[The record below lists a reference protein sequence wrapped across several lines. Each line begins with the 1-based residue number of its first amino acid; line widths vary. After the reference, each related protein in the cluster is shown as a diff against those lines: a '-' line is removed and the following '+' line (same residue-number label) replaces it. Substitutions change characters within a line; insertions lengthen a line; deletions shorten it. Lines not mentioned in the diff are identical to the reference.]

1 MSCRHTIFNQ
11 IPRDPQGLLLD
22 DLKSREG
29 PGDEFSRPS
38 REGQRSNFNMASS
51 SSRVSYGIS
60 LQEAKRK
67 CSERNSCFIRVESTE
82 HIGLHSRYLGRL
94 KEGVKEE
101 LNSKLMKYSDVLE
114 GVPVNYESIQIQQRT
129 GSILDELP
137 YIHFDVKVNFIVFK
151 PTVGSTLVGVVN
163 KFGVDHVG
171 CLVHNCFNASV
182 SKSNF
187 RNGFMYDNLD
197 IGSEFAFKVIGT
209 EAVNGVLAIT
219 GQVGQQKETR

>member
-1 MSCRHTIFNQ
+1 MEIEPDFDVTYS
-11 IPRDPQGLLLD
+11 
-22 DLKSREG
+22 
-29 PGDEFSRPS
+29 
-38 REGQRSNFNMASS
+38 GQRSNVNMA

-101 LNSKLMKYSDVLE
+101 LKSKLMKYSDVLE
-114 GVPVNYESIQIQQRT
+114 GVPVNYEKIQIQQRT
-129 GSILDELP
+129 GSIVDELP

-163 KFGVDHVG
+163 KFGADHVG

-182 SKSNF
+182 STSNF
-187 RNGFMYDNLD
+187 RNGLIYDNLA

-219 GQVGQQKETR
+219 GRVEQQKETR

>member
-1 MSCRHTIFNQ
+1 MV
-11 IPRDPQGLLLD
+11 
-22 DLKSREG
+22 
-29 PGDEFSRPS
+29 
-38 REGQRSNFNMASS
+38 GQRFKFNMASHH
-51 SSRVSYGIS
+51 VPYGIS

-67 CSERNSCFIRVESTE
+67 CSERNSCFVRVETTE
-82 HIGLHSRYLGRL
+82 HIGLHSCYLGRL

-114 GVPVNYESIQIQQRT
+114 GVPVNYEGFQIQQRT
-129 GSILDELP
+129 GFILDELP

-151 PTVGSTLVGVVN
+151 PNVGSSLVGVVN

-187 RNGFMYDNLD
+187 RNGLIYDKLD
-197 IGSEFAFKVIGT
+197 IGSDFAFKVIGT
-209 EAVNGVLAIT
+209 EAVNGVLAII
-219 GQVGQQKETR
+219 GEVEEQQKQTR